1 VAAKVF
7 AEGPDGAYVSR
18 LARIDQPSYEFPGL
32 NRHDP
37 DQRLLAAGE
46 GRAYYLQARA
56 VPERCGESTRLTLNV
71 PVAQSRHIVLKGS
84 LTAGNT
90 GVAGYPLEWYRQ
102 KVDVP
107 GASLF
112 PDGINFDNVTD
123 ARGIWKA
130 EYRGRVKELLSAGRY
145 RMALAFAGDVNHLPA
160 LSPLVSV
167 RVSETP

>member
-1 VAAKVF
+1 
-7 AEGPDGAYVSR
+7 
-18 LARIDQPSYEFPGL
+18 
-32 NRHDP
+32 
-37 DQRLLAAGE
+37 
-46 GRAYYLQARA
+46 